1 MIRSLILAAA
11 MVIGLAT
18 IANAGVVLN
27 AIGDPDKSVIRI
39 AEECGR
45 GWWRGPEGRCYP
57 MAKGRVCPKGY
68 HLGPEGGRCWPN

>member
-39 AEECGR
+39 AEEC
-45 GWWRGPEGRCYP
+45 E
-57 MAKGRVCPKGY
+57 
-68 HLGPEGGRCWPN
+68 